1 MDCGELTVSFR
12 KNQEQDEDN
21 MLCELDLT
29 LPPPTFND
37 PDVSAVSNCNNL

>member
-1 MDCGELTVSFR
+1 MDCGELTVYFY

-29 LPPPTFND
+29 LPPTFND
-37 PDVSAVSNCNNL
+37 PDVSAVINCNNL